1 MKKFL
6 FIFSL
11 VLLSNFAFAED
22 NQTKG
27 GFITENIE
35 SVEPVMCSK
44 NSIIPIM
51 VAENEYPC
59 PGEVYCEHYRC
70 GEPFCCP
77 WGYFYSN
84 PCTCLCY
91 KTSYDAGS
99 DCDTYFR
106 CN

>member
-1 MKKFL
+1 MKRL
-6 FIFSL
+6 LLMIGMSLILVSSVPAMDFSGAGTMS
-11 VLLSNFAFAED
+11 VAPVAC
-22 NQTKG
+22 G
-27 GFITENIE
+27 ENTIN
-35 SVEPVMCSK
+35 P
-44 NSIIPIM
+44 II
-51 VAENEYPC
+51 VANNEYPC
-59 PGEVYCEHYRC
+59 PGGVYCEHYGC

-91 KTSYDAGS
+91 KSSYDAGS